1 MSAIASVARLTATLA
16 VFSLHNR
23 RARSSAWLAPNSSPI
38 SQTARP
44 FAESL
49 VSSSRH
55 IIVGR
60 VSVKSLLPA
69 RPTSH
74 ANVIAQG
81 LRSPVQNIVLT
92 RTGSTSGS
100 GSPEPRSDSSMPYE
114 HAYYCAPRN
123 KSRLKQSLS
132 SRCTAGFRAAYG
144 RYGSFASDMIV
155 RIQRGMSAS
164 PRKRTNGPTFWDVRF
179 VPLAAVSRCSNI
191 RPSCRALCN
200 GIVSRPDL
208 AMLIFC
214 NTPDESRLNHHSA
227 QIVAMLHYY

>member
-1 MSAIASVARLTATLA
+1 MPVVLRSATEADAKHVESLLAELGYPSKEADVRHRLRRSLDSDTSCFLVAQSASEVIGL
-16 VFSLHNR
+16 
-23 RARSSAWLAPNSSPI
+23 LAPNSSPI
-38 SQTARP
+38 SQTARQ

-55 IIVGR
+55 IIVAR

-114 HAYYCAPRN
+114 HAYYCTPRN
-123 KSRLKQSLS
+123 KSR
-132 SRCTAGFRAAYG
+132 
-144 RYGSFASDMIV
+144 
-155 RIQRGMSAS
+155 
-164 PRKRTNGPTFWDVRF
+164 
-179 VPLAAVSRCSNI
+179 
-191 RPSCRALCN
+191 
-200 GIVSRPDL
+200 
-208 AMLIFC
+208 
-214 NTPDESRLNHHSA
+214 H
-227 QIVAMLHYY
+227 

>member
-1 MSAIASVARLTATLA
+1 MSAIASVARYTATLA

-55 IIVGR
+55 IIVAR

-132 SRCTAGFRAAYG
+132 SRCTAGFRAAYD
-144 RYGSFASDMIV
+144 RNGS
-155 RIQRGMSAS
+155 
-164 PRKRTNGPTFWDVRF
+164 KCEN
-179 VPLAAVSRCSNI
+179 LAVSICW
-191 RPSCRALCN
+191 PAY
-200 GIVSRPDL
+200 P
-208 AMLIFC
+208 
-214 NTPDESRLNHHSA
+214 
-227 QIVAMLHYY
+227 Q